1 LKGKLEVWAYVSSLT
16 TDSPYKIAR
25 FCVRVL
31 HQTLGFIEDTVNR
44 HLKLVH
50 ELIRQIKLAKEAGEK
65 VSRQS
70 TSNDLIAHTA
80 QLQELLE
87 SAHANIIAAKSSR

>member
-1 LKGKLEVWAYVSSLT
+1 M
-16 TDSPYKIAR
+16 
-25 FCVRVL
+25 
-31 HQTLGFIEDTVNR
+31 
-44 HLKLVH
+44 H
-50 ELIRQIKLAKEAGEK
+50 ELVRQIKLAKEAGEK